1 MSRLKKLMLVVVGLG
16 LLFMATG
23 CGERGSADGEG
34 RVTILVG
41 AAASLTDAVSEIEP
55 LFEKEAGV
63 DLDLQFSATGPLKE
77 QIKSGAGI
85 DVFMS
90 ASGKDMVELV
100 DAGFVVEDEVL
111 LSNELVLAKTKGSDV
126 SSIGDLKGV
135 DYIAVGE
142 PASVPVGKY
151 AVEALTNLGLYDSL
165 KGRLTYAKDVSQ
177 VLNWVEL
184 GNAEVG
190 FVYYS
195 DFVRSKGKV
204 ELVEKVDGSKYTKIV
219 YPMGLVKDSRFKD
232 EARAFME
239 FLKGD
244 EARAVFKKYGFGI
257 AE

>member
-1 MSRLKKLMLVVVGLG
+1 MSKMKKFMLVVLG
-16 LLFMATG
+16 IALLFVTTG
-23 CGERGSADGEG
+23 CGEKVSVDEKDRF
-34 RVTILVG
+34 TILVG
-41 AAASLTDAVSEIEP
+41 AAASLTDAISEIEP
-55 LFEKEAGV
+55 LFEKAEGIN
-63 DLDLQFSATGPLKE
+63 LDLQFSATGPLKE

-90 ASGKDMVELV
+90 ASKKDMVDMV
-100 DAGFVVEDEVL
+100 DSGYVVDDEIL
-111 LSNELVLAKTKGSDV
+111 LTNELVLAKTKGSGV
-126 SSIGDLKGV
+126 KSIGDLKGV

-151 AVEALTNLGLYDSL
+151 TVEALTGLGLYDSL
-165 KGRLTYAKDVSQ
+165 KGKFTYAKDVSQ
-177 VLNWVEL
+177 VLNWIEL

-219 YPMGLVKDSRFKD
+219 YPMGLVKASERVD

-244 EARAVFKKYGFGI
+244 EARAVFRKYGFGI

>member
-1 MSRLKKLMLVVVGLG
+1 MSKMKLLMVVFLG
-16 LLFMATG
+16 FALLFMATG
-23 CGERGSADGEG
+23 CGDDED

-41 AAASLTDAVSEIEP
+41 AAASLTDAITEIEP
-55 LFEKEAGV
+55 LFEKAEGI

-77 QIKSGAGI
+77 QIKSGADI

-90 ASGKDMVELV
+90 ASRKDMVEMV
-100 DAGFVVEDEVL
+100 DAGLVVDDEVL
-111 LSNELVLAKTKGSDV
+111 LTNELILAKTKGSDV
-126 SSIGDLKGV
+126 KSIDDLKSV
-135 DYIAVGE
+135 DYIAIGE

-165 KGRLTYAKDVSQ
+165 KGKFTYAKDVTQ

-184 GNAEVG
+184 GNAEAG

-195 DFVRSKGKV
+195 DFVRSGGKV
-204 ELVEKVDGSKYTKIV
+204 ELVERIDAGKYAKIV
-219 YPMGLVKDSRFKD
+219 YPMGIVKASTKVD

-244 EARAVFKKYGFGI
+244 EAKAVFEKYGFGL
-257 AE
+257 AD

>member
-1 MSRLKKLMLVVVGLG
+1 MFKVKKIVFVVLG
-16 LLFMATG
+16 LSLLFVATG
-23 CGERGSADGEG
+23 CSDKGSVDDGD

-41 AAASLTDAVSEIEP
+41 AAASLTDAITEIEP
-55 LFEKEAGV
+55 LFEKAEGI

-77 QIKSGAGI
+77 QIKSGADI

-90 ASGKDMVELV
+90 ASKKDMVDVV

-111 LSNELVLAKTKGSDV
+111 LTNGLVLAKTKGSDV
-126 SSIGDLKGV
+126 KSINDLKGV
-135 DYIAVGE
+135 EFIAVGE
-142 PASVPVGKY
+142 PSSVPAGKY
-151 AVEALTNLGLYDSL
+151 AVEALTNLGMYDSL
-165 KGRLTYAKDVSQ
+165 KGKFTYAKDVTQ

-195 DFVRSKGKV
+195 DFVRSDGKV
-204 ELVEKVDGSKYTKIV
+204 DMVDKVDSSKYSKII
-219 YPMGLVKDSRFKD
+219 YPMGIVKASSKFE

-244 EARAVFKKYGFGI
+244 KAEDIFKKYGFGI
-257 AE
+257 AD

>member
-1 MSRLKKLMLVVVGLG
+1 MSKLKYFSLVFFGLG
-16 LLFMATG
+16 LLFLYGG
-23 CGERGSADGEG
+23 CGDSDADEG

-41 AAASLTDAVSEIEP
+41 AASSLTDAVSEIEP
-55 LFEKEAGV
+55 LFEKAEGIG
-63 DLDLQFSATGPLKE
+63 LDLQFSATGPLKE

-85 DVFMS
+85 DVFIS
-90 ASGKDMVELV
+90 ASNKDMADMVGSGYVVDDVEL
-100 DAGFVVEDEVL
+100 L
-111 LSNELVLAKTKGSDV
+111 TNELVLVRTKGSDV
-126 SSIGDLKGV
+126 RSIGDLKSV

-142 PASVPVGKY
+142 SASVPVGKY
-151 AVEALTNLGLYDSL
+151 TVEALNNLGLYDSL
-165 KGRLTYAKDVSQ
+165 KGRFTYAKDVSQ

-195 DFVRSKGKV
+195 DFVRSGGKV

-257 AE
+257 VE

>member
-1 MSRLKKLMLVVVGLG
+1 MSKVKCFILVVLG
-16 LLFMATG
+16 LCLLFVTTG
-23 CGERGSADGEG
+23 CGERGSADDKD

-41 AAASLTDAVSEIEP
+41 AAASLTDAISEIEP
-55 LFEKEAGV
+55 LFEKAGGI

-77 QIKSGAGI
+77 QIKSGADI

-90 ASGKDMVELV
+90 ASAKDMADLV
-100 DAGFVVEDEVL
+100 VAGYVVDDEVL
-111 LSNELVLAKTKGSDV
+111 LTNELVLAKTKGSGV
-126 SSIGDLKGV
+126 RSISDLKGV
-135 DYIAVGE
+135 EYIAVGE
-142 PASVPVGKY
+142 PSSVPAGKY
-151 AVEALTNLGLYDSL
+151 ALEALTNLGLYDSL
-165 KGRLTYAKDVSQ
+165 KGRFTYAKDVSQ

-204 ELVEKVDGSKYTKIV
+204 ELVEKVAAGKYTSIV
-219 YPMGLVKDSRFKD
+219 YPMGLVKGSVKVD

-244 EARAVFKKYGFGI
+244 EARAVFRKYGFGI
-257 AE
+257 SE

>member
-1 MSRLKKLMLVVVGLG
+1 MSKIKKFMFMVLG
-16 LLFMATG
+16 LALFFLTTG
-23 CGERGSADGEG
+23 CGEKGSGSDED

-41 AAASLTDAVSEIEP
+41 AAASLTDAISEIEP
-55 LFEKEAGV
+55 LFEKAEGI

-77 QIKSGAGI
+77 QIKSGAVI

-90 ASGKDMVELV
+90 ASGRDMLEMV
-100 DAGFVVEDEVL
+100 DSGYVVDDEIIL
-111 LSNELVLAKTKGSDV
+111 TNELVLARTKGSDFD
-126 SSIGDLKGV
+126 SINDLKRV
-135 DYIAVGE
+135 DYIAIGE

-151 AVEALTNLGLYDSL
+151 TVEALTNMGLYDSL
-165 KGRLTYAKDVSQ
+165 KGKFTYAKDVSQ

-195 DFVRSKGKV
+195 DFVRSGGKV
-204 ELVEKVDGSKYTKIV
+204 ELVEKVDGSKYSNIV
-219 YPMGLVKDSRFKD
+219 YPMGIVKASRYKD

-244 EARAVFKKYGFGI
+244 KAKAVFKKYGFGI
-257 AE
+257 AQ

>member
-1 MSRLKKLMLVVVGLG
+1 MCKMKNFVLLFIGLG
-16 LLFMATG
+16 LLLVASG
-23 CGERGSADGEG
+23 CGGIGADGD

-41 AAASLTDAVSEIEP
+41 AAASLTDAISEIEP
-55 LFEKEAGV
+55 LFEKAEGI

-77 QIKSGAGI
+77 QIKSGADI

-90 ASGKDMVELV
+90 ASKKDMDEMVV
-100 DAGFVVEDEVL
+100 AGFVVDDEVL
-111 LSNELVLAKTKGSDV
+111 LTNELILAKTKGRDV
-126 SSIGDLKGV
+126 GSIDDLKSV
-135 DYIAVGE
+135 KYIAIGE

-151 AVEALTNLGLYDSL
+151 AVEAITNLGLYDSL
-165 KGRLTYAKDVSQ
+165 KSKFTYAKDVSQ

-195 DFVRSKGKV
+195 DFVRSGGKV
-204 ELVEKVDGSKYTKIV
+204 ELVEKVDSSKYASIV
-219 YPMGLVKDSRFKD
+219 YPMGLVKASTKVD
-232 EARAFME
+232 EARSFME

-244 EARAVFKKYGFGI
+244 EAKAVFKKYGFGI

>member
-1 MSRLKKLMLVVVGLG
+1 MSKMKKLIFVVLGLC

-23 CGERGSADGEG
+23 CGDAGSVDEKD

-41 AAASLTDAVSEIEP
+41 AAASLTDAISEIEP
-55 LFEKEAGV
+55 LFEKAEGIN
-63 DLDLQFSATGPLKE
+63 LDLQFSATGPLKE

-90 ASGKDMVELV
+90 ASKKDMVDVV
-100 DAGFVVEDEVL
+100 DAGFVVEDEIL
-111 LSNELVLAKTKGSDV
+111 LTNGLVLVKTKGSGV
-126 SSIGDLKGV
+126 KGIGDLKSI

-165 KGRLTYAKDVSQ
+165 KAKFTYAKDVSQ

-184 GNAEVG
+184 GNAQVG

-195 DFVRSKGKV
+195 DYVRSAGKV
-204 ELVEKVDGSKYTKIV
+204 ELVEKIDGNKYTKIV
-219 YPMGLVKDSRFKD
+219 YPMGLVKGSKFKE

-244 EARAVFKKYGFGI
+244 EASAVFKKYGFGI

>member
-1 MSRLKKLMLVVVGLG
+1 MSNLKKLLFMVLVLVLLLVVS
-16 LLFMATG
+16 G
-23 CGERGSADGEG
+23 CSEKGSADDKN

-41 AAASLTDAVSEIEP
+41 AAASLTDAISEIEP
-55 LFEKEAGV
+55 LFEKTEGI

-90 ASGKDMVELV
+90 ASKKDMVDMV
-100 DAGFVVEDEVL
+100 DSGYVVDDEIL
-111 LSNELVLAKTKGSDV
+111 LTNELVLAKTKGSGV
-126 SSIGDLKGV
+126 KSIGDLKGV

-151 AVEALTNLGLYDSL
+151 TVEALTNLGLYDSL
-165 KGRLTYAKDVSQ
+165 KAKFTYAKDVSQ

-219 YPMGLVKDSRFKD
+219 YPMGLVKASERVD

-244 EARAVFKKYGFGI
+244 EARAVFRKYGFGI
-257 AE
+257 VE

>member
-1 MSRLKKLMLVVVGLG
+1 MSKMKKFMVLVLG
-16 LLFMATG
+16 IALLFVATG
-23 CGERGSADGEG
+23 CGKEGSGDGED

-41 AAASLTDAVSEIEP
+41 AAASLTDAITEIEP
-55 LFEKEAGV
+55 LFEKSEGI

-77 QIKSGAGI
+77 QIKSGADI

-90 ASGKDMVELV
+90 ASKKDMVEMV
-100 DAGFVVEDEVL
+100 DAGLVVNDEVL
-111 LSNELVLAKTKGSDV
+111 LTNELVLAKTKGSDV
-126 SSIGDLKGV
+126 KSINDLRGV
-135 DYIAVGE
+135 EFIAVGE

-165 KGRLTYAKDVSQ
+165 KGKFTYGKDVSQ

-195 DFVRSKGKV
+195 DFVRSGGKV
-204 ELVEKVDGSKYTKIV
+204 ELVEKVDVSKYAKIV
-219 YPMGLVKDSRFKD
+219 YPMGIVKASTKVD

-244 EARAVFKKYGFGI
+244 KAKAVFEKYGFGI